1 MQLTGRSKSIAAGLA
16 IVAMLGLSA
25 CNSTANAGQHTSST
39 QAGSSAATTT
49 STPTPTTP
57 PVDWQT
63 TPKDSSTAVPVDT
76 RVTVHT
82 TNGNLT
88 SVAMTYKSKKGNVVP
103 ADGWLESGVWTA
115 KDLLEP
121 GVTYTLAMK
130 ATDEAGDQ
138 TTREQT
144 FTTQDLTLDDQIA
157 VHVTPGD
164 GQVVGIGMPVIV
176 TFDLPVKD
184 QATFEKHMKVTS
196 TPAQAGSW
204 YWLSDRE
211 AHWRPQS
218 YWKPG
223 TKVHVEAD
231 LNGVPAGN
239 GRYGQ
244 WTRTSDFTIGR
255 AVVAKVNLKT
265 DKMDVFISGNKVKTI
280 PITGGRPGL
289 ETRSGVKVIMAK
301 VTNIVMKAETIGFK
315 PGDPGWYEDTPV
327 KYALQLTNSGEFLH
341 SAPWSVASQGH
352 TNVSH
357 GCTGMSNANGAWVYQ
372 NFKIGDVVDTTG
384 SKKPMTMG
392 NGYSDWNLSWAQWQ
406 KGSAA

>member
-1 MQLTGRSKSIAAGLA
+1 VQLRSRSKSLAAGLA

-25 CNSTANAGQHTSST
+25 CNATANADNKPSI
-39 QAGSSAATTT
+39 GSSGSASTTS

-57 PVDWQT
+57 AIEWQT
-63 TPKDSSTAVPVDT
+63 TPKDAATSVSVDT
-76 RVTVHT
+76 RVTARTEH
-82 TNGNLT
+82 GELT
-88 SVAMTYKSKKGNVVP
+88 SVSMTYKSKKGNVIP

-121 GVTYTLAMK
+121 GVTYTLKMK
-130 ATDEAGDQ
+130 AKDEAGDE
-138 TTREQT
+138 TTREQS
-144 FTTQDLTLDDQIA
+144 FTTQDLTLNDQIA
-157 VHVTPGD
+157 VTVTPGD

-184 QATFEKHMKVTS
+184 RAAFEKHMKVTS
-196 TPAQAGSW
+196 TPSQAGSW

-211 AHWRPQS
+211 VHWRPKA
-218 YWKPG
+218 YWQPG
-223 TKVHVEAD
+223 TKVHVEAN

-244 WTRTSDFTIGR
+244 WTRTADFTIGR

-265 DKMDVFISGNKVKTI
+265 DMMDVYISGQKTKTI
-280 PITGGRPGL
+280 PVTGGRPGL

-315 PGDPGWYEDTPV
+315 KGDKNWYADTPV

-352 TNVSH
+352 ANVSH
-357 GCTGMSNANGAWVYQ
+357 GCTGMSDANAAWVYQ
-372 NFKIGDVVDTTG
+372 NFKVGDVVETTG
-384 SKKPMTMG
+384 TNKPMTMG
-392 NGYSDWNLSWAQWQ
+392 NGYSDWNLPWASYQQ
-406 KGSAA
+406 GSAL